1 MNIFYLD
8 KDPEFL
14 LKLLGIKTET
24 NNIIKN
30 MEKREEKKA

>member
-1 MNIFYLD
+1 MI
-8 KDPEFL
+8 EFL

>member
-1 MNIFYLD
+1 MI
-8 KDPEFL
+8 EFI

-30 MEKREEKKA
+30 MEKHEEKKA